1 MPPTNPF
8 TERGRI
14 TDPARFAGRWGELGM
29 IFERIEAGR
38 PVLISGVPGVGKS
51 SLLTHITQSAAV
63 NLETPELRAYYLD
76 IAAAESAAQIYET
89 LARSV
94 GQRGDTLAA
103 LELGLVALDA
113 PVLVCLDNADAALAA
128 GWGEGLLEALA
139 RVVRGGHF
147 ALVVAISG
155 APPALSE
162 RYAQLRLGA
171 LAATEVRLL
180 LETYL
185 DGTGV
190 EFTPQ
195 DLRAVAELSGGHPAY
210 TQRAAYYLFASKLDP
225 SLDWQVAYRVEARDR
240 PIAGAPL
247 PSAVFAGA
255 ATSLGQSSYT
265 EGAPAGAPAGPQL
278 RALPER
284 PPLAIFLAASLT
296 TLLAYLAAGSWLIAI
311 AAGLAALLAVVFW
324 TRSRRGV

>member
-1 MPPTNPF
+1 MPPINPF

-14 TDPARFAGRWGELGM
+14 TDPARFAGRWSELGV

-51 SLLTHITQSAAV
+51 TLLTHITQSAAV
-63 NLETPELRAYYLD
+63 NLEIPELRAYYLD
-76 IAAAESAAQIYET
+76 MAAAESAAQIYET

-103 LELGLVALDA
+103 LELGLVAADA

-147 ALVVAISG
+147 ALVVAIGG
-155 APPALSE
+155 APPQLSE

-171 LAATEVRLL
+171 LAPTEVRLL
-180 LETYL
+180 IESYL
-185 DGTGV
+185 DGTDV

-195 DLRAVAELSGGHPAY
+195 ELRALAELSGGHPAY
-210 TQRAAYYLFASKLDP
+210 VQRAAYQLFASKLDP
-225 SLDWQVAYRVEARDR
+225 SLDWQLAYRLEARAR
-240 PIAGAPL
+240 PIPGAPL
-247 PSAVFAGA
+247 PPAVFAGA
-255 ATSLGQSSYT
+255 ASSLEQSSYG
-265 EGAPAGAPAGPQL
+265 EAAPAGRPVGPQL
-278 RALPER
+278 RPLPEQ
-284 PPLAIFLAASLT
+284 PPLLLFLAGPLAG
-296 TLLAYLAAGSWLIAI
+296 LLAYGAGAGWPLALAAG
-311 AAGLAALLAVVFW
+311 LLALVGVALW
-324 TRSRRGV
+324 SRARRT